1 MANKRV
7 YISGPMRGYEL
18 WNFPAFD
25 TAQEMLESVGWDVI
39 SPAEMDRLAGFD
51 ETVETEFSQEQWR
64 EAMRRDYEAL
74 LNCDAIAL
82 LPGWENSEGAQLERD
97 FALRLGL
104 EIFYIDIDAR
114 MVHPSVIIG
123 LCGYAQSGKDTLAAY
138 LTENWWFDRR
148 AFADPIRDVLYN
160 LNPLILADFPST
172 SEYLRP
178 MRLRTFV
185 DQCGWDNAKQ
195 THEVRSLLQRLGS
208 EAGRDVMGGDIWVDT
223 LFKAP
228 YGPRLVI
235 TDVRF
240 PNEAEEIKRRGG
252 IIIRVV
258 RDGYGPVNEHVSEVA
273 YEGQDI
279 LIENNG
285 SIEDLVSNFIEA
297 YEGYFDEQE

>member
-1 MANKRV
+1 
-7 YISGPMRGYEL
+7 
-18 WNFPAFD
+18 
-25 TAQEMLESVGWDVI
+25 
-39 SPAEMDRLAGFD
+39 
-51 ETVETEFSQEQWR
+51 
-64 EAMRRDYEAL
+64 
-74 LNCDAIAL
+74 
-82 LPGWENSEGAQLERD
+82 
-97 FALRLGL
+97 
-104 EIFYIDIDAR
+104 
-114 MVHPSVIIG
+114 
-123 LCGYAQSGKDTLAAY
+123 
-138 LTENWWFDRR
+138 
-148 AFADPIRDVLYN
+148 
-160 LNPLILADFPST
+160 
-172 SEYLRP
+172 
-178 MRLRTFV
+178 
-185 DQCGWDNAKQ
+185 
-195 THEVRSLLQRLGS
+195 
-208 EAGRDVMGGDIWVDT
+208 VDT